1 MWPSTSYSSSW
12 RFLRGSSFRSSFLQ
26 LGAKPPPA
34 LIPMDQLLQSS
45 SPKRSQISQQHVVG
59 GPEADRRRLVDVEEQ
74 QQQQQHQMNEEQ
86 TDHLRSLY
94 SQHLMSAASASAYG
108 FVGLLMGF
116 VNKAVLMQWP
126 YPNSFLTL
134 QMVASILVV
143 YAMKAWGLATVQPL
157 QLRAAKALCP
167 VVFFYNTNVAFA
179 LAAVK
184 SLSIPVYHVLKRLTP
199 VMVLVAKFILGGAP
213 PSKEVTLSVLTVVS
227 GCIMAGIGDLSF
239 EWSGYSAAFISCAL
253 QTTYLLLVERSG
265 SEKGFN
271 SMELL
276 LYNGILSLPVLI
288 GVIFATGEV
297 WDAAEKIIVE
307 SRASLMFLPLL
318 AASLLMGS
326 LLNYCLFLCTL
337 CNSALTTTIVGT
349 LRSVLGTVMGFF
361 VFGGVK
367 ATVFILLGVTFNT
380 AGGVWYTAIKF
391 KEKHM
396 KERTVITEQHNGSKV
411 G

>member
-1 MWPSTSYSSSW
+1 
-12 RFLRGSSFRSSFLQ
+12 
-26 LGAKPPPA
+26 
-34 LIPMDQLLQSS
+34 
-45 SPKRSQISQQHVVG
+45 
-59 GPEADRRRLVDVEEQ
+59 
-74 QQQQQHQMNEEQ
+74 
-86 TDHLRSLY
+86 
-94 SQHLMSAASASAYG
+94 
-108 FVGLLMGF
+108 
-116 VNKAVLMQWP
+116 MQWP

-265 SEKGFN
+265 SEKGELC
-271 SMELL
+271 ELL
-276 LYNGILSLPVLI
+276 
-288 GVIFATGEV
+288 F
-297 WDAAEKIIVE
+297 
-307 SRASLMFLPLL
+307 
-318 AASLLMGS
+318 
-326 LLNYCLFLCTL
+326 
-337 CNSALTTTIVGT
+337 
-349 LRSVLGTVMGFF
+349 
-361 VFGGVK
+361 K
-367 ATVFILLGVTFNT
+367 ATTC
-380 AGGVWYTAIKF
+380 
-391 KEKHM
+391 H
-396 KERTVITEQHNGSKV
+396 
-411 G
+411 

>member
-1 MWPSTSYSSSW
+1 
-12 RFLRGSSFRSSFLQ
+12 
-26 LGAKPPPA
+26 
-34 LIPMDQLLQSS
+34 
-45 SPKRSQISQQHVVG
+45 
-59 GPEADRRRLVDVEEQ
+59 
-74 QQQQQHQMNEEQ
+74 
-86 TDHLRSLY
+86 
-94 SQHLMSAASASAYG
+94 
-108 FVGLLMGF
+108 
-116 VNKAVLMQWP
+116 MQWP

-199 VMVLVAKFILGGAP
+199 VMVLIAKFILGGAP

-227 GCIMAGIGDLSF
+227 GWLSFLFRELCCALSFGFMWKACVLSLLGAEACWCDSTGCIMAGIGDLSF

-253 QTTYLLLVERSG
+253 QSTYLLLVERSG
-265 SEKGFN
+265 SEKGELCELLLIATTCHWVIIPYLVPMMDVEMLDTPITMDLLDVHDSSGHSALTIFDLVSTQLYAGFN

-349 LRSVLGTVMGFF
+349 LRSVLGTVQFLMKLPLKNFCLFSLECFGTSCQQWTF
-361 VFGGVK
+361 VKQVK
-367 ATVFILLGVTFNT
+367 DIDPYQLKCSIHPSACSSSPLLPMVC
-380 AGGVWYTAIKF
+380 
-391 KEKHM
+391 
-396 KERTVITEQHNGSKV
+396 R
-411 G
+411 

>member
-1 MWPSTSYSSSW
+1 
-12 RFLRGSSFRSSFLQ
+12 
-26 LGAKPPPA
+26 
-34 LIPMDQLLQSS
+34 
-45 SPKRSQISQQHVVG
+45 
-59 GPEADRRRLVDVEEQ
+59 
-74 QQQQQHQMNEEQ
+74 
-86 TDHLRSLY
+86 
-94 SQHLMSAASASAYG
+94 
-108 FVGLLMGF
+108 
-116 VNKAVLMQWP
+116 MQWP

-199 VMVLVAKFILGGAP
+199 VMVLIAKFILGGAP

-253 QTTYLLLVERSG
+253 QSTYLLLVERSG

>member
-1 MWPSTSYSSSW
+1 
-12 RFLRGSSFRSSFLQ
+12 
-26 LGAKPPPA
+26 
-34 LIPMDQLLQSS
+34 
-45 SPKRSQISQQHVVG
+45 
-59 GPEADRRRLVDVEEQ
+59 
-74 QQQQQHQMNEEQ
+74 
-86 TDHLRSLY
+86 
-94 SQHLMSAASASAYG
+94 
-108 FVGLLMGF
+108 
-116 VNKAVLMQWP
+116 
-126 YPNSFLTL
+126 
-134 QMVASILVV
+134 
-143 YAMKAWGLATVQPL
+143 
-157 QLRAAKALCP
+157 
-167 VVFFYNTNVAFA
+167 
-179 LAAVK
+179 
-184 SLSIPVYHVLKRLTP
+184 
-199 VMVLVAKFILGGAP
+199 
-213 PSKEVTLSVLTVVS
+213 
-227 GCIMAGIGDLSF
+227 MAGIGDLSF

-297 WDAAEKIIVE
+297 WDAGEKIILE